1 MEPLKEEPENEGEY
15 LEMADHLKKLYDE
28 VDLKNQ
34 KLTLEKMEL
43 QKILMSAYGLSRVI
57 DNLVGHL
64 MDVPGDLV
72 MLVEHMRGFLS
83 DELDTHVFN
92 IKDLT
97 FD

>member
-1 MEPLKEEPENEGEY
+1 MEPLKEPDNEGEY

-64 MDVPGDLV
+64 MEVPGDLV
-72 MLVEHMRGFLS
+72 MLVHAWLPFRRVRYS
-83 DELDTHVFN
+83 CIQYKRFN
-92 IKDLT
+92 
-97 FD
+97 F